1 MFNRLYFILIIAIA
15 ISCNTDGFITDNSGM
30 KYKFF
35 VNNKTNKTPIKNDIL
50 VVFMKYTTE
59 NDSVLFDT
67 KELNGQPFRMKYN
80 GLSNNGGTIDDAFAL
95 MHEGDSAQFIV
106 DAEKFYRE
114 TKNIE
119 VPSFIKKDSKLI
131 FNIKLVEIFS
141 YEKYIEEK
149 KASEVHTAQKE
160 QEILKMYLQSANI
173 ITNATNSGLYYI
185 ETKEGQ
191 GTKPKSGQ
199 KVVINYTGS
208 FINGEI
214 FDSTLK
220 RGETFE
226 FEFGNNEVIQGLE
239 EGISMMKKGG
249 KATLIIP
256 SQIAYGD
263 KKYKMIPAF
272 STLIFEVELINI
284 K

>member
-1 MFNRLYFILIIAIA
+1 MFQKLYFILIITLA
-15 ISCNTDGFITDNSGM
+15 ISCNTDSYTTDYSGM

-35 VNNKTNKTPIKNDIL
+35 IKNDTNKAPIKNDIL
-50 VVFMKYTTE
+50 VVLMKYTTE
-59 NDSVLFDT
+59 KDSILFDT
-67 KELNGQPFRMKYN
+67 KELNGQPFRMKYK
-80 GLSNNGGTIDDAFAL
+80 GLSNNGGTIDDAFSL

-114 TKNIE
+114 TKNAEI
-119 VPSFIKKDSKLI
+119 PTFIKKGNKLI

-141 YEKYIEEK
+141 YDKYIEEK
-149 KASEVHTAQKE
+149 KASEVLTAQKE
-160 QEILKMYLQSANI
+160 QEILEMYLQSTNV
-173 ITNATNSGLYYI
+173 ITKPTNSGLYYL
-185 ETKEGQ
+185 ETKTGK
-191 GTKPKSGQ
+191 GAKPKSGQ
-199 KVVINYTGS
+199 KVIINYTGS

-226 FEFGNNEVIQGLE
+226 FEFGKNEVIPGLE
-239 EGISMMKKGG
+239 EGISMMKTGG

-256 SQIAYGD
+256 SHIAYGD